1 MDYTI
6 SKRTFHFFSALN
18 EVHIMSDKNIH
29 KGHRERVKNKF
40 LETGFT
46 GFADHEKLELLLFYA
61 RPQGDMNPIAHELIE
76 RFKTL
81 GAVFDASVEQLMEV
95 NGVKESTAILIKLI
109 PALAKDMVNYRFE
122 GVSLDSYRK
131 SCDFFVSQ
139 FVGEKNEKL
148 KIALLDD
155 KLCLKKCVDV
165 IEGTPSAVSLTVRKI
180 AETAFK
186 YNCENII
193 IAHNHPNGTTTPSDA
208 DINATRELYKLLG
221 SLGIS
226 LLDHIIAAG
235 GRAVSLKETGAFTML
250 I

>member
-1 MDYTI
+1 M
-6 SKRTFHFFSALN
+6 N
-18 EVHIMSDKNIH
+18 NKNIH

-61 RPQGDMNPIAHELIE
+61 LPRNDTNPLAHELIN

-95 NGVKESTAILIKLI
+95 KGVKESTAILIKLI

-122 GVSLDSYRK
+122 GVPLDSHKK
-131 SCDFFVSQ
+131 SCEFFVSQ

-155 KLCLKKCVDV
+155 KLCLKKCADV
-165 IEGTPSAVSLTVRKI
+165 IEGVPSAVSMNVRKI
-180 AETAFK
+180 AEIALK
-186 YNCENII
+186 NNCENII
-193 IAHNHPNGTTTPSDA
+193 IAHNHPNGIASPSDA
-208 DINATRELYKLLG
+208 DLNATRELYKLLG
-221 SLGIS
+221 SIGIT
-226 LLDHIIAAG
+226 LLDHIIVAG
-235 GRAVSLKETGAFTML
+235 GSAVSLKDNGAFTML